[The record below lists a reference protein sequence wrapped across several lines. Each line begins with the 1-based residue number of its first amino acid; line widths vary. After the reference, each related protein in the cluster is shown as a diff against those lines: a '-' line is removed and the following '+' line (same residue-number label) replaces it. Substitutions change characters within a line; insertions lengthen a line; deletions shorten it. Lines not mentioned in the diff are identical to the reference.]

1 MPIMLFLLS
10 AFLFVYIE
18 LSLLVWVGSQA
29 GILGLILLLALS
41 FVAGLAMLR
50 VRGWYTL
57 VNVQKQLRNGEI
69 PAQSL
74 LKSGVWIVAGI
85 LLIIPGFLTDLLAV
99 LLLLPPVRLFMQEV
113 FKKRFH
119 IFGSKIFQKSD
130 RTFYEYQRYER
141 DDGTIFEAEYEKQTY
156 EDKRIK

>member
-29 GILGLILLLALS
+29 GILGLILLLTLS

-85 LLIIPGFLTDLLAV
+85 LLIIPGFLTDLFAV
-99 LLLLPPVRLFMQEV
+99 LLSRNVFISSVQKS
-113 FKKRFH
+113 FKKVTALFTSTGAMHVMTAPYLRLNMKNRQM
-119 IFGSKIFQKSD
+119 KIK
-130 RTFYEYQRYER
+130 E
-141 DDGTIFEAEYEKQTY
+141 
-156 EDKRIK
+156 

>member
-29 GILGLILLLALS
+29 GILGLILLLSLS

-85 LLIIPGFLTDLLAV
+85 LLIIPGFLTDLFAV
-99 LLLLPPVRLFMQEV
+99 LLLLPPVRLFMQEII
-113 FKKRFH
+113 KKRFR
-119 IFGSKIFQKSD
+119 IFGSKIFQSD
-130 RTFYEYQRYER
+130 RTFYKYRRYER
-141 DDGTIFEAEYEKQTY
+141 DDGTIFEAEYEKQTD